1 MVVPMLEKK
10 LIREMETK
18 IYDFIWKKR
27 SKVSRNIA
35 KLRLQEGGLN
45 MPDLE
50 IMFKSFI
57 ITWLRKIDQSEEY
70 NKGWIKALDANLREI
85 DKQAINGKEISL
97 NTIWSYN
104 AEEYGKISRNMPNTF
119 WKEVFNIIPELIKS
133 SLLVKKEWILN
144 ENIFGSSLMT
154 MSNRE
159 WANFLK
165 ETFRQNNNNRTIIF
179 CKLNL

>member
-1 MVVPMLEKK
+1 
-10 LIREMETK
+10 
-18 IYDFIWKKR
+18 
-27 SKVSRNIA
+27 
-35 KLRLQEGGLN
+35 

-104 AEEYGKISRNMPNTF
+104 AEEYGKLSRNMP
-119 WKEVFNIIPELIKS
+119 
-133 SLLVKKEWILN
+133 SLWSPAVKL
-144 ENIFGSSLMT
+144 ENS
-154 MSNRE
+154 
-159 WANFLK
+159 
-165 ETFRQNNNNRTIIF
+165 
-179 CKLNL
+179 